1 MWLDL
6 SLFLITGVVPALIAL
21 IFIFLLSKRY
31 LHLIIAFL
39 LFLLIWGIFFSVYIV
54 LGIGTFLLGGALS
67 CLTLP
72 AAVISLIVFIGC
84 RAAFFRRFKEDELR
98 RRLYLAG
105 GLLVPFLILIP
116 CFGPIFITSMCF
128 ELNKQTGKTI
138 VVALEA
144 YKQDHGTYP
153 EELESLVPTYLP
165 AIPSARCVPFSS
177 PSADEKPEFA
187 LRKCRTGETLLTVP
201 IATGEWIQR
210 YNLATG
216 NWARVSF
223 LDGACSHLR

>member
-1 MWLDL
+1 MWFYLL
-6 SLFLITGVVPALIAL
+6 LFLVIGVIPAVISLV
-21 IFIFLLSKRY
+21 FIFLLSKRY
-31 LHLIIAFL
+31 LPLVVAFL
-39 LFLLIWGIFFSVYIV
+39 SLLLIGGIAISVYIV
-54 LGIGTFLLGGALS
+54 FDIGTFWGGALS
-67 CLTLP
+67 CLTVP

-84 RAAFFRRFKEDELR
+84 RAAFFRRFEEDKLR

-116 CFGPIFITSMCF
+116 CFSPIFATSICF
-128 ELNKQTGKTI
+128 ELNRHTGNTI
-138 VVALEA
+138 VVALEG

-153 EELESLVPTYLP
+153 EKLESLVPAYLHE
-165 AIPSARCVPFSS
+165 IPPARCVPFSS
-177 PSADEKPEFA
+177 PPYERPEFT

-210 YNLATG
+210 CNLATG
-216 NWARVSF
+216 NWSRASF